1 MTKTSKLIAAVAVA
15 TFFASPAFA
24 QSFDP
29 SIGTGNIVSSYY
41 DHGGGLHV
49 GAGQQPRNNEQI
61 AVRRNGLNAFAS
73 VPNTASG
80 LDNPALNG
88 GGSIGYDESL
98 RTNAW

>member
-1 MTKTSKLIAAVAVA
+1 MNKTSKMIAAVAVA
-15 TFFASPAFA
+15 TFLASPAFA

-29 SIGTGNIVSSYY
+29 SIGTGNVVSSYY
-41 DHGGGLHV
+41 DQNGGLHV
-49 GAGQQPRNNEQI
+49 GAGQPTRNQQI
-61 AVRRNGLNAFAS
+61 AVHRSGLNAFAS

-88 GGSIGYDESL
+88 GGSVGYDESL